1 MRQIILTIQ
10 DAKIG
15 RPVLS
20 QVSIFTSATEGVDE
34 IARRFQLDVDKL
46 IGGVIVACAIIEH
59 IPIDPTVRTEPETG
73 ADIEEG
79 AQFIWITENGY
90 RPEFRIPT
98 FKESLMLDGTATVDI
113 TDTDVNALITNII
126 LGYYNDVLE
135 TARQPI
141 TDKYGDD
148 IEALENAIES
158 FVRTRS

>member
-20 QVSIFTSATEGVDE
+20 QVSIFTTASEGVE
-34 IARRFQLDVDKL
+34 EMARRFQIDVDKL
-46 IGGVIVACAIIEH
+46 IGGIIVACAIVEH
-59 IPIDPTVRTEPETG
+59 IALDGSLRTEANTG
-73 ADIEEG
+73 ADVEEG
-79 AQFIWITENGY
+79 AQFIWLTENGY

-98 FKESLMLDGTATVDI
+98 FKESLMVSGTATVDI
-113 TDTDVNALITNII
+113 TDTDVNTFVTNII
-126 LGYYNDVLE
+126 LGYFNDGIE
-135 TARQPI
+135 TARQDI